1 MSKPG
6 ENIDKSKDK
15 SNIPILGKAELA
27 KGRGYYEVSTP
38 ALHNT
43 LYKVVCPKC
52 EWNIIFKFDDA
63 DQRVKLIKCERC
75 YADIIVNAVETDND
89 PKTIYDQGLEDAVT
103 DYTIHGDKK
112 EETNYRYDGQEEKP
126 ATSSGNN
133 PPKEGKNQKNPK
145 TKEDPATVYAHD
157 LPDDATNLKKQT
169 QKGDDPTIY
178 AYPEAYGGGSTNRQE
193 KQGDPPTR
201 YAYPDA
207 DGGGNTNRQKKQEDP
222 PTEYDPP
229 QTNEG
234 KNTNQQKQVQRPP
247 QGKNSLNRQPESDAK
262 LVWWSRTGRKKY
274 ILHVGKNHIGRRDED
289 RPSDLSLKDEH
300 ASARSVC
307 IEVTK
312 KYSTLGRETYE
323 YQLTVERATNSVLL
337 CGREL
342 RTGETVGLWFGD
354 TIVLGKTT
362 LTLKKV

>member
-6 ENIDKSKDK
+6 KNIDKSKDK

-27 KGRGYYEVSTP
+27 KGRGDYEVSTP

-52 EWNIIFKFDDA
+52 KWNIIFKFDDA
-63 DQRVKLIKCERC
+63 AQRVKLIKCERC
-75 YADIIVNAVETDND
+75 SADIIVNAAETDND
-89 PKTIYDQGLEDAVT
+89 PKTIYDQDSEDVDT
-103 DYTIHGDKK
+103 DYSIHDNKK
-112 EETNYRYDGQEEKP
+112 EDTNYRYDGQEEKP

-133 PPKEGKNQKNPK
+133 PPKEGKNQKKPK
-145 TKEDPATVYAHD
+145 TKEDPATVYPHN

-169 QKGDDPTIY
+169 RKGDTPTIY
-178 AYPEAYGGGSTNRQE
+178 AYP
-193 KQGDPPTR
+193 
-201 YAYPDA
+201 DA
-207 DGGGNTNRQKKQEDP
+207 VGGGNTNQQKKQEDP

-229 QTNEG
+229 KTNEG
-234 KNTNQQKQVQRPP
+234 KNTNRQPP

-274 ILHVGKNHIGRRDED
+274 ILHVGKNYIGRRDED

-312 KYSTLGRETYE
+312 KYSPRGRETYE
-323 YQLTVERATNSVLL
+323 YKLTVERATNSVLL

-342 RTGETVGLWFGD
+342 RKGKTEDLEFGD

>member
-6 ENIDKSKDK
+6 KNIDKSKDK

-52 EWNIIFKFDDA
+52 KWNIIFKFDDA
-63 DQRVKLIKCERC
+63 AQRVKLIKCERC
-75 YADIIVNAVETDND
+75 SADIIVNAAETDND
-89 PKTIYDQGLEDAVT
+89 PKTIYDQDSEDVDT
-103 DYTIHGDKK
+103 DYSIHDNKK
-112 EETNYRYDGQEEKP
+112 EDTNYRYDDQEEKP

-133 PPKEGKNQKNPK
+133 PPKEGKNQKKPK
-145 TKEDPATVYAHD
+145 TKEDPATVYPHN

-169 QKGDDPTIY
+169 RKGDTPTIY
-178 AYPEAYGGGSTNRQE
+178 AYP
-193 KQGDPPTR
+193 
-201 YAYPDA
+201 DA
-207 DGGGNTNRQKKQEDP
+207 VGGGNTNRQKKQEDP

-229 QTNEG
+229 KTNEG
-234 KNTNQQKQVQRPP
+234 KNTNRQKQVQRPP

-274 ILHVGKNHIGRRDED
+274 ILHVGKNYIGRRDED

-312 KYSTLGRETYE
+312 KYSPRGRETYE
-323 YQLTVERATNSVLL
+323 YKLTVERATNSVLL

-342 RTGETVGLWFGD
+342 RKGKTEDLEFGD